1 MLVYLLL
8 SEKFRNFVAYSKSMT
23 MIDEMTLREHAK
35 GYDLCFCGHCPRHEH
50 CLRWQVGQYV
60 SPSRQTVTCV
70 NPLAEHVATD
80 QCPAYRDDMPQRV
93 AKGMVYFYDEMPRKL
108 EVVIKAALI
117 ARFTRVGYYNMRKG
131 LKPITADKEQ
141 VIENVCRAY
150 GWTQPLQFD
159 KYVNEIIW

>member
-1 MLVYLLL
+1 LLL
-8 SEKFRNFVAYSKSMT
+8 FEKFRNFVAYSKCMT
-23 MIDEMTLREHAK
+23 MLDETTLRAK
-35 GYDLCFCGHCPRHEH
+35 AKAYDVCFCEECPKHGH

-60 SPSRQTVTCV
+60 SPSRQMVTCV

-93 AKGMVYFYDEMPRKL
+93 AKGMVYFYDEMPRKM

-117 ARFTRVGYYNMRKG
+117 ARFTRVGYYKLRKG
-131 LKPITADKEQ
+131 DKPITSDKKQ

-150 GWTQPLQFD
+150 GWDQPLQFD
-159 KYVNEIIW
+159 RYVDEIIW